1 MVGLLGDEP
10 DELTPA
16 GVADRTSETTIAD
29 HPSDVEVFDV
39 DRLVVAHQRQ
49 SLLVVIIP
57 PSPRHLIVGNG
68 DLIPR
73 NIVTKFEA
81 RLGDDPLFTWEP
93 ETAVSQHPYLE
104 FTFVARQNEELTM
117 TWVDDEGEVVTGSQ
131 TISIEGV

>member
-1 MVGLLGDEP
+1 MSQTPRLWISNASPKQGEVVRVRALIRHRMESGLR
-10 DELTPA
+10 
-16 GVADRTSETTIAD
+16 ADA
-29 HPSDVEVFDV
+29 
-39 DRLVVAHQRQ
+39 
-49 SLLVVIIP
+49 
-57 PSPRHLIVGNG
+57 NG